1 MKYINQVITILGIS
15 TLLSG
20 IAAAVYAQAPLLPIE
35 KSRAEKSN
43 LQQFYNQGVQKLAQG
58 NFNGAV
64 EDFDKVLQLNPRY
77 YEGYCLRGLAKAQL
91 QDFQAA
97 LADYNQ
103 AIKLDSRHIDAY
115 NGRGMTL
122 AEQGNIKAAIADF
135 NQTVKID
142 PKFVD
147 GYYNLGLLS
156 YRSPRSS

>member
-1 MKYINQVITILGIS
+1 MKYIKQLITILGIS
-15 TLLSG
+15 TLLGG
-20 IAAAVYAQAPLLPIE
+20 IPATVYAQAPLPRVQKIPVD
-35 KSRAEKSN
+35 KTS

-103 AIKLDSRHIDAY
+103 AIKLDSRHVDAY
-115 NGRGMTL
+115 NG
-122 AEQGNIKAAIADF
+122 E
-135 NQTVKID
+135 
-142 PKFVD
+142 
-147 GYYNLGLLS
+147 
-156 YRSPRSS
+156 